1 MSALTR
7 FLWRSTLLNPMAIT
21 SLTLPPLLAPGARVA
36 LLAPAGP
43 VAGDADVEFAVE
55 QARSLGWEP
64 VVASHARGR
73 HAYFSADD
81 AARLADVNSALRDPR
96 IDGIWCLRGGYGT
109 MRILDGIDYDALRRH
124 PRPIIGYS
132 DITAVHAAVNAR
144 CDLVSYHGPTARAAL
159 SDFARE
165 SLVRA
170 VVNGQD
176 SCGTAPAARTVRGG
190 IARGRL
196 AGGNLALV
204 AALCGTPYAVN
215 LDGALLVL
223 EDVNEPVYRI
233 DRMFQQLLLS
243 GSLRQCAGLVLGE
256 FSNMPDNGA
265 DEGRT
270 AADVFAEVAAALDVP
285 CVVNVP
291 VGHIDDQWTLPV
303 GRVAELDADGVSVRV
318 L

>member
-1 MSALTR
+1 MSALTPHLR
-7 FLWRSTLLNPMAIT
+7 RSTLLTPMTIT
-21 SLTLPPLLAPGARVA
+21 SLTSPPQLGPGARVA

-43 VAGDADVEFAVE
+43 VAGDADVEFAAA

-64 VVASHARGR
+64 MVASHASGR
-73 HAYFSADD
+73 NAYFSADD
-81 AARLADVNSALRDPR
+81 AARLADVNTALRDSR

-124 PRPIIGYS
+124 PMPIVGYS
-132 DITAVHAAVNAR
+132 DITALHAAVNAR
-144 CDLVSYHGPTARAAL
+144 CELASYHGPTARAPL
-159 SDFARE
+159 SAFSRE

-170 VVNGQD
+170 VVEGRD

-190 IARGRL
+190 VARGRL

-270 AADVFAEVAAALDVP
+270 AADVFAEVAAALGVP

-291 VGHIDDQWTLPV
+291 VGHIDDQ
-303 GRVAELDADGVSVRV
+303 
-318 L
+318 